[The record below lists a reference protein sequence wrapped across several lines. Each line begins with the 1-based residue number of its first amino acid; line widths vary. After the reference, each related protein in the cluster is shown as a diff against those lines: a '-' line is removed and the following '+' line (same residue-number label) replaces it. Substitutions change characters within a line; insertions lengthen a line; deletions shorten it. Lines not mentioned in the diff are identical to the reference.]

1 MKKFYLRLF
10 SMILCAS
17 LLIIVP
23 LAEENEEVNISPDT
37 SHISVETIPD
47 ELLQTANLDTSDIIK
62 IDDTDKEDLS
72 SIHYQKSDGTF
83 EILSFNE
90 PIKYLDKETNE
101 IKFIDNT
108 ITEKTNISRSISGI
122 AYENKTN
129 AMNTDFS
136 TNAKDGIIVEK
147 DDFKITMKPLIEQ
160 DSKATKKTN

>member
-108 ITEKTNISRSISGI
+108 TFSKVYTGISITS
-122 AYENKTN
+122 
-129 AMNTDFS
+129 F
-136 TNAKDGIIVEK
+136 
-147 DDFKITMKPLIEQ
+147 
-160 DSKATKKTN
+160 